1 MNKEIQTTNF
11 IVDEQL
17 CTGCGTCVDACP
29 MHILEI
35 NDDICAMT
43 RDYMCLECGS
53 CMRKCPEHA
62 IVIEGISEKAQSQMK
77 EMKIDEG
84 LGDKQ
89 VFTPILKKLT
99 ALIFKELNPSQVY
112 EYQGMDI
119 RELDEYELEG
129 KTCYSRL
136 YRSDK
141 VEKISVSSTNFFG
154 QMCADVMVITPT
166 PEYDFP
172 FYVMDWDESE
182 DHIFFICDLMPGDD
196 PGRNSDYLSHYLYNH
211 LDDLYIKY
219 CDIPGLKNSVF
230 HWVRAIQSP
239 YMITGTVE
247 KNPKENIALLFHC
260 AVDYLKA
267 WINIYKEATPK
278 DPQSEYMKLVHTRRK
293 EIRDLYLTNDPGGG
307 AINKFLGEEKAKK
320 AMAIIIP

>member
-99 ALIFKELNPSQVY
+99 ALIFKELNPTQVY

-141 VEKISVSSTNFFG
+141 VEKISVSSTNFFWT
-154 QMCADVMVITPT
+154 DVCR
-166 PEYDFP
+166 
-172 FYVMDWDESE
+172 
-182 DHIFFICDLMPGDD
+182 CDG
-196 PGRNSDYLSHYLYNH
+196 HYPN
-211 LDDLYIKY
+211 
-219 CDIPGLKNSVF
+219 
-230 HWVRAIQSP
+230 
-239 YMITGTVE
+239 TG
-247 KNPKENIALLFHC
+247 I
-260 AVDYLKA
+260 
-267 WINIYKEATPK
+267 
-278 DPQSEYMKLVHTRRK
+278 
-293 EIRDLYLTNDPGGG
+293 
-307 AINKFLGEEKAKK
+307 
-320 AMAIIIP
+320 